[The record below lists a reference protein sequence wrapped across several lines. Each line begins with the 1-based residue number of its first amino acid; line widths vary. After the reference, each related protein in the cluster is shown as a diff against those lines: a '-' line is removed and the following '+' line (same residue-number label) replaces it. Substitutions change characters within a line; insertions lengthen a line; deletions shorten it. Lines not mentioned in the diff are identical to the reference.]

1 MIITTIISI
10 MTRIPTLLLIISVS
24 SSTALKWIEDTQT
37 HEEIFSFNYQPS
49 SKPPSSTPKHLR
61 GGDSRDNDV
70 VGTAIDEHVTYYTS
84 WVELDEFKDDNAAM
98 WTVSSLPDIV
108 DDTQHL
114 EERSSFS
121 YHRPLVESSTVLEEE
136 WDVAGTERTSEPYR
150 TRSPSSS
157 TSLSSSSPPSNA
169 PTSSL
174 DNDDRSSKY
183 QSKLNL
189 INKEDWCI
197 QDNSNGTNNR
207 LVGGECSCS
216 NPLLPQGKI
225 TSQSWMTQHY
235 NNIAL
240 TQWYSA
246 VLSSQQ
252 EEEQEEEQLDV
263 IFIGNSITEQRQGT
277 NMGKTID
284 KYTSIKEDFD
294 NTFSKSKGGLFNGI
308 ALGISG
314 DTTTNLLY
322 RLIHGELNIELQ
334 PKVWWI
340 SIGINDLLK
349 EHCSEEVIVLGIQRI
364 VEEILIVQPNV
375 TVVINSILPV
385 QTNKY
390 GLLDDMEGCNRDACY
405 NMYPHISSINDKLL
419 QFTMENDNIEYFNAN
434 DVFVER
440 REDGKEYMRIDWF
453 QDPVHPNLVG
463 FKRWNRLI
471 IKKLFDI
478 IGTA

>member
-1 MIITTIISI
+1 MK
-10 MTRIPTLLLIISVS
+10 RIPTLLLFISIS
-24 SSTALKWIEDTQT
+24 SSTTALKWIEDTQT
-37 HEEIFSFNYQPS
+37 HEEIFSFNYQPP

-61 GGDSRDNDV
+61 GGDSRDEDV
-70 VGTAIDEHVTYYTS
+70 VDELIDEHTAYYTS
-84 WVELDEFKDDNAAM
+84 WVELDEFKDDAM
-98 WTVSSLPDIV
+98 SMVSSLPDGI
-108 DDTQHL
+108 DEQIED
-114 EERSSFS
+114 RSSFS
-121 YHRPLVESSTVLEEE
+121 YHKPLVESS
-136 WDVAGTERTSEPYR
+136 WGIAGTERTSEPYR
-150 TRSPSSS
+150 TRSPSS
-157 TSLSSSSPPSNA
+157 TSLSLSSPPSNA
-169 PTSSL
+169 PTSL
-174 DNDDRSSKY
+174 DNNDNRSTITTSKY
-183 QSKLNL
+183 QSKLNS

-207 LVGGECSCS
+207 LVGGECTCP
-216 NPLLPQGKI
+216 NPLIPQGKI
-225 TSQSWMTQHY
+225 TNEAWMTQHY

-252 EEEQEEEQLDV
+252 PQQQQQDQQEEQQLDV

-294 NTFSKSKGGLFNGI
+294 ITFSKSKGGLYNGI

-322 RLIHGELNIELQ
+322 RLIHGELSNELQ

-349 EHCSEEVIVLGIQRI
+349 DYCSEELIVLGIQRI
-364 VEEILIVQPNV
+364 VEEIMIVQPNV

-390 GLLDDMEGCNRDACY
+390 GLLDEMEGCNRNACY
-405 NMYPHISSINDKLL
+405 NMYPHISSINNKLL
-419 QFTMENDNIEYFNAN
+419 QFTMENDHVEYFNAN

-440 REDGKEYMRIDWF
+440 REDGLEYMRMDWF
-453 QDPVHPNLVG
+453 QDPVHPNLMG

-471 IKKLFDI
+471 MKKLFDI
-478 IGTA
+478 IG